1 MAEAALAG
9 MRVLEMNRFVAAP
22 YCAKLLAGF
31 GAEVI
36 KVEPPG
42 GEPTRLAGPFKD
54 NIPHPETGAPYLFL
68 NTGKKSVTLDP
79 ASETGRELLLKLLAQ
94 TDIFVTDLEP
104 KTLDQLHLDYPT
116 LQKINPRLI
125 MTAISFFG
133 QTGPY
138 RDYLATELTGF
149 AMSGYMFVSGD
160 PGREPVKIAGNIG
173 QYHGGLQGLTGT
185 MGAVLYRELTGNG
198 QLVDVSITEAL
209 AFETNSSVT
218 WMNNGIMQTREG
230 NRLQR
235 RSPAGNYPATTLP
248 CKDDGWVHVHDAP
261 AGFELYAILMEEP
274 RLSDPAVLAEP
285 WGHRD
290 LIDELS
296 QPWLNRY
303 DKFEVVRRAQELRH
317 PFMEV
322 LDIPEVLADEQHAA
336 RGYFV
341 DVDHPVVGKVK
352 QPGAPVH
359 ASGIPWETRRPPLL
373 GEHNKEIFQERL
385 GISAAD
391 IVRLH
396 ERGVI

>member
-1 MAEAALAG
+1 MPQGALSG
-9 MRVLEMNRFVAAP
+9 LRVLELNRFVAAP
-22 YCAKLLAGF
+22 LCAKFLAGF

-42 GEPTRLAGPFKD
+42 GEPTRLMGPFQEHV
-54 NIPHPETGAPYLFL
+54 PHPETGAPYLFL
-68 NTGKKSVTLDP
+68 NTGKKSITLDP
-79 ASETGRELLLKLLAQ
+79 SSKTGYALLLQLMEQ
-94 TDIFVTDLEP
+94 TDIFVTDLPP
-104 KTLDQLHLDYPT
+104 KALEDLHLDYPA
-116 LQKINPRLI
+116 LEGANPRLI

-149 AMSGYMFVSGD
+149 AMSGYMFITGD
-160 PGREPVKIAGNIG
+160 PTREPVKLAGNIG
-173 QYHGGLQGLTGT
+173 QYQGGLQGMVGT
-185 MGAVLYRELTGNG
+185 LGAVLHRELTGRG

-209 AFETNSSVT
+209 AFETNSAVT
-218 WMNNGIMQTREG
+218 WMNLGQMQTREG

-235 RSPAGNYPATTLP
+235 RSPRGNYPATCLP
-248 CKDDGWVHVHDAP
+248 CKDGWVHVHDAP
-261 AGFELYAILMEEP
+261 AGFELYAVLMEEP
-274 RLSDPAVLAEP
+274 RLADPAVLAEP

-296 QPWLNRY
+296 LPWLSRY
-303 DKFEVVRRAQELRH
+303 DKFEVVRRAQEMRH

-322 LDIPEVLADEQHAA
+322 LDIPEVLADPQHEA

-341 DVDHPVVGKVK
+341 EVNHPVVGRVK

-373 GEHNKEIFQERL
+373 GEHNQEIYQERL
-385 GISAAD
+385 GLAAGD
-391 IVRLH
+391 LALLR